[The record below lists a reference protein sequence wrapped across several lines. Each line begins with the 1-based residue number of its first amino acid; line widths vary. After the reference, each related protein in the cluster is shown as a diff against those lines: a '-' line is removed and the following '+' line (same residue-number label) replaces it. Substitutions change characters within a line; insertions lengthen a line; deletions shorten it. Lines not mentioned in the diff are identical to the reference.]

1 MSTTVT
7 TRELKKMIDN
17 DERFI
22 MVNILDNDAYEQ
34 EHISGSIN
42 IPLGDIEKEALD
54 LVDTDEKV
62 VVYGFGPGS
71 TAVREA
77 AEKLASLGYREVI
90 RYEGGMKEWT
100 TEGLATEGTAI
111 DRQRKA
117 MS

>member
-1 MSTTVT
+1 MLKTITTK
-7 TRELKKMIDN
+7 ELKKMIDS

-42 IPLGDIEKEALD
+42 IALADIEDEALD
-54 LVDTDEKV
+54 LIDKDEKV

-71 TAVREA
+71 TAVAEA
-77 AEKLASLGYREVI
+77 ARKLASLGYLEVI
-90 RYEGGMKEWT
+90 RYEGGMKEWA
-100 TEGLATEGTAI
+100 TEGLATEGAAI